1 MPSDLVGQIALRF
14 SLTKKGVMLSP
25 QAPIDPG
32 YCGKV
37 MMMLYNLADEPQF
50 FHRGDP
56 FVTISF
62 HELTSVTAPY
72 EGVNQ
77 GGTTIRAFMKR
88 DLPIRTSISRTE
100 ADLIQGA
107 RDLRLEVEESRKSL
121 EERFQ
126 DRMQAI
132 DKRLTWSFIT
142 ALAAVAIA
150 AVPIVQSVVASTG
163 NDSRPSPVSASPSPA
178 TPSPTSEA
186 SR

>member
-1 MPSDLVGQIALRF
+1 
-14 SLTKKGVMLSP
+14 
-25 QAPIDPG
+25 
-32 YCGKV
+32 
-37 MMMLYNLADEPQF
+37 
-50 FHRGDP
+50 
-56 FVTISF
+56 
-62 HELTSVTAPY
+62 
-72 EGVNQ
+72 
-77 GGTTIRAFMKR
+77 MKR